1 MTENGGVS
9 SVVDVAALPYLAH
22 LISRVA
28 QSPLAVTVAK
38 VPLLTDFFF
47 FFFFS
52 WFVAKLVAAGCLRY
66 AITGVGIF
74 TSNIDN
80 SN

>member
-9 SVVDVAALPYLAH
+9 SVVNVAALPYLAH

-28 QSPLAVTVAK
+28 QSPLAATVAK
-38 VPLLTDFFF
+38 VPLLTDF